1 MSKVT
6 KRKVKQINSKSDVNK
21 VNIFPTLAIILA
33 LTVSSIFHY
42 FDNKGILVNY
52 ILNKEELSIA
62 LGAIKI
68 VSFNFILFNT
78 ILLFIELLLFWKKK
92 YKALYVVVGALVA
105 LAIWSGTLNFLY
117 TVVMPIIVGIF
128 YIIKSLKKNPNYF

>member
-33 LTVSSIFHY
+33 LIVSS
-42 FDNKGILVNY
+42 
-52 ILNKEELSIA
+52 
-62 LGAIKI
+62 
-68 VSFNFILFNT
+68 NFILFNT

-92 YKALYVVVGALVA
+92 IKLYML
-105 LAIWSGTLNFLY
+105 
-117 TVVMPIIVGIF
+117 
-128 YIIKSLKKNPNYF
+128 

>member
-6 KRKVKQINSKSDVNK
+6 KRKVKQMNSKSDVNK

-33 LTVSSIFHY
+33 LIVSS
-42 FDNKGILVNY
+42 
-52 ILNKEELSIA
+52 
-62 LGAIKI
+62 
-68 VSFNFILFNT
+68 NFTLFNT

-117 TVVMPIIVGIF
+117 TVVMSIIVGIF
-128 YIIKSLKKNPNYF
+128 YIIKSLKKES